1 MSAIPNREKSLTLE
15 FKKSISSSVK
25 RPYDY
30 AFSGQNEQEESPKKK
45 QKTNLEIRL
54 AQVFIPYYQ
63 SITPIERTYVSLN
76 SPRNVLFWILWY
88 NHNDKVLVIFIKQ
101 D

>member
-1 MSAIPNREKSLTLE
+1 MSAIPNRDKSLVLE

-30 AFSGQNEQEESPKKK
+30 AFLGRNEKEESPKKK

-54 AQVFIPYYQ
+54 AQVYQ
-63 SITPIERTYVSLN
+63 
-76 SPRNVLFWILWY
+76 
-88 NHNDKVLVIFIKQ
+88 
-101 D
+101 